1 MYKEDMGYKIMIQ
14 RKYIRGYSQRRLAK
28 LVGEDI
34 ETIRMIEDG
43 RFKNP
48 QPQLILRIAE
58 ALDSFYM
65 EYVNKDYEEE
75 FLYFLDW
82 GTTDH
87 ETILALKN
95 LTKIISDMVIELHLH
110 NRRDNGTR

>member
-1 MYKEDMGYKIMIQ
+1 MMIHISVYPFVYS
-14 RKYIRGYSQRRLAK
+14 KWVYIIFVFS
-28 LVGEDI
+28 LVGCANNKKQEA
-34 ETIRMIEDG
+34 
-43 RFKNP
+43 
-48 QPQLILRIAE
+48 IL
-58 ALDSFYM
+58 